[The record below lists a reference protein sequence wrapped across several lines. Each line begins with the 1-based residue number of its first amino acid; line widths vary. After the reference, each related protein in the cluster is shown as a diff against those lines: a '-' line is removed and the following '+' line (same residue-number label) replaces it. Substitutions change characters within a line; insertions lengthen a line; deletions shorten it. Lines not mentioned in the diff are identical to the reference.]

1 MRTIWKGSLGFGLVN
16 IPIKMYSATSQR
28 RLDFDLLDRRNHARV
43 RNKRVNEKTGEEV
56 PYKEIVKAYKYNDKY
71 VELTEEDLE
80 RAEEEKS
87 QQIQLNSFVEEGEID
102 EIYFKKP
109 YYLAPEKGNKT
120 GYGLLRDAMRR
131 TGKVGIAT
139 VVMRGKEDLAVIR
152 PMGDALVL
160 QKLRFG
166 EEVKDVDELN
176 LPHKVDIGGQQLD
189 MAVELINQ
197 FTTEFDIRDYK
208 DTYTEK
214 LMKTIESKAKGKK
227 KKAASKKTEAV
238 PTKTKDLMAQLKA
251 SLSSDQRRMRAS

>member
-1 MRTIWKGSLGFGLVN
+1 MRTLWKGSLGFGLVN
-16 IPIKMYSATSQR
+16 IPVKMYSATNQR

-56 PYKEIVKAYKYNDKY
+56 PYSEIIKAYKYEGKY
-71 VELTEEDLE
+71 VELTEEDFE
-80 RAEEEKS
+80 KAEEEKN
-87 QQIQLNSFVEEGEID
+87 QLIQLNAFVDEEEID

-109 YYLAPEKGNKT
+109 FYLAPEKGNKT

-139 VVMRGKEDLAVIR
+139 VVMRGQEDLAVIR
-152 PMGDALVL
+152 PVGDALVL

-166 EEVKDVDELN
+166 EEVKDVAELE

-208 DTYTEK
+208 DTYTET
-214 LMKTIESKAKGKK
+214 LLKTIEAKAKGKK
-227 KKAASKKTEAV
+227 KTAPKKTEKV

-251 SLSSDQRRMRAS
+251 SLSNSQSRMRAS

>member
-16 IPIKMYSATSQR
+16 IPIKMYSATKDR

-56 PYKEIVKAYKYNDKY
+56 PYSEIVKAYKYEGKY
-71 VELTEEDLE
+71 VELTDEDLE
-80 RAEEEKS
+80 RVEEEKN
-87 QQIQLNSFVEEGEID
+87 QLIQLESFVSEDEID

-109 YYLAPEKGNKT
+109 YYLTPEKGNKT
-120 GYGLLRDAMRR
+120 GYGLLRDAMRK

-152 PMGDALVL
+152 PLGDALVL
-160 QKLRFG
+160 QKLRFV
-166 EEVKDVDELN
+166 EEVNKTDDLD
-176 LPHKVDIGGQQLD
+176 LPHKVDIGGAQLD

-197 FTTEFDIRDYK
+197 FTTGFDIRHYT

-214 LMKTIESKAKGKK
+214 LMKTIEAKAKGKK
-227 KKAASKKTEAV
+227 KPAPKKVEKV

-251 SLSSDQRRMRAS
+251 SLSSDQPRMRAS

>member
-16 IPIKMYSATSQR
+16 IPIKMYSATKQR

-43 RNKRVNEKTGEEV
+43 RNKRVNEKTVEEV
-56 PYKEIVKAYKYNDKY
+56 PYKEIIKAYKYNGKY
-71 VELTEEDLE
+71 VEVTEEDFE
-80 RAEEEKS
+80 KAEEEKN
-87 QQIQLNSFVEEGEID
+87 QIIQLNSFVDEEEID
-102 EIYFKKP
+102 ELYFKKP

-120 GYGLLRDAMRR
+120 GYGLLRDAMRK

-139 VVMRGKEDLAVIR
+139 IVMRSKEDLAVIR
-152 PMGDALVL
+152 PVGDALVL

-166 EEVKDVDELN
+166 EEVKDVDELA

-197 FTTEFDIRDYK
+197 FSTEFDIRDYK

-214 LMKTIESKAKGKK
+214 LLKTIEAKAKGKK
-227 KKAASKKTEAV
+227 KPAPKKMEVV

-251 SLSSDQRRMRAS
+251 SLSSGQPRMRAS